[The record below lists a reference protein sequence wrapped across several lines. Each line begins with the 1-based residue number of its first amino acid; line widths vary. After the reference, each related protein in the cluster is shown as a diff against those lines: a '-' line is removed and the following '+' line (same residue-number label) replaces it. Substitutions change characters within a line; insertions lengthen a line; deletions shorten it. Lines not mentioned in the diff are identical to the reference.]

1 MNDAVPMRYAMRC
14 DTDTRCRHVIV
25 IASSDRVS
33 SDRQSGLRFARC
45 ASVVSHAIWLSSTF
59 PSTGTYPTQAST
71 MRISP
76 FAASM
81 FLVSATLGA
90 SARRGVASAFVAPS
104 SSATVTTASAVRRQF
119 GGSAAVLAAEK
130 SGGDN
135 QQQPKQKQGG
145 KFK

>member
-1 MNDAVPMRYAMRC
+1 
-14 DTDTRCRHVIV
+14 
-25 IASSDRVS
+25 
-33 SDRQSGLRFARC
+33 
-45 ASVVSHAIWLSSTF
+45 
-59 PSTGTYPTQAST
+59 

-104 SSATVTTASAVRRQF
+104 SSVTVTTASAVRRQF

-130 SGGDN
+130 NGGDN

-145 KFK
+145 EFECVLVGSYEC

>member
-1 MNDAVPMRYAMRC
+1 MACPSTVNPV
-14 DTDTRCRHVIV
+14 
-25 IASSDRVS
+25 
-33 SDRQSGLRFARC
+33 RQSERTSKAAHLGREGYP
-45 ASVVSHAIWLSSTF
+45 HA
-59 PSTGTYPTQAST
+59 TYRTQRKPST

-104 SSATVTTASAVRRQF
+104 SSTTSASVRRQF

-130 SGGDN
+130 NGGGN
-135 QQQPKQKQGG
+135 KQQQKQKQGG
-145 KFK
+145 KFRL